1 MFCTNC
7 GVEFEG
13 NFCPNCGTRAATIKD
28 PALPVEQPAVQQVTP
43 PEPVLSTPAAAPEIA
58 QNSPVKEPESNIKP
72 GEYYDLEGDLIDLS
86 TVYGVY
92 KNRIEMT
99 DFFRL
104 CTNYTPTQINE
115 AVCYIERNVTPYAY
129 SKSDAARMRKTIETP
144 IIQKKKANGIVASY
158 TRPLDTDTG
167 RSKLLLASW
176 ILGFA
181 YSIYIIVYFAN
192 GTVNA
197 ESSVEM
203 LGSGI
208 AAFLVTP
215 HIICVVIATIF
226 NIIGWAKSKRN
237 FALVGAIMYGV
248 SILLFPVYF
257 VFVVLQ
263 TVFSFVG
270 FSMMDKT

>member
-7 GVEFEG
+7 GTEFEG
-13 NFCPNCGTRAATIKD
+13 NFCPNCGTRAATPKT
-28 PALPVEQPAVQQVTP
+28 PALPIKQPHVQQITP
-43 PEPVLSTPAAAPEIA
+43 SEPVLSTSTTSPETPP
-58 QNSPVKEPESNIKP
+58 NSPENEPESNVKL

-86 TVYGVY
+86 TIYGVY

-104 CTNYTPTQINE
+104 CTDYTPTQINE
-115 AVCYIERNVTPYAY
+115 AVCYIERNVTPYDY
-129 SKSDAARMRKTIETP
+129 SKSDAARMRKAIETP

-158 TRPLDTDTG
+158 TRPLETEPG

-176 ILGFA
+176 FLGLA
-181 YSIYIIVYFAN
+181 YSIYIIIYFAN

-197 ESSVEM
+197 GNSIEM
-203 LGSGI
+203 LGSSI
-208 AAFLVTP
+208 AAMLVTP

-248 SILLFPVYF
+248 SILMFPLYF
-257 VFVVLQ
+257 AFVVLQ
-263 TVFSFVG
+263 TVFSFVA